1 MTKEPETREEVQDWI
16 KETSLKWERRGSD
29 YYSLSSYWEG
39 LSRKE
44 SFGVPVSA
52 NHQEMIHHLYFGQK
66 AFVTDEVK
74 ELVLT
79 NIGSAEWLA
88 YELKADKHFNS
99 IMLSKWDEISNN
111 RIPEDVVQAMRDSGM
126 RGVSLSSKNCVLKA
140 AGRILADPKTW
151 SLEDSITDG
160 R

>member
-1 MTKEPETREEVQDWI
+1 MIKEPETREEVQDWI

-29 YYSLSSYWEG
+29 YYSFSSYWEG

-74 ELVLT
+74 ELVLAS
-79 NIGSAEWLA
+79 IGSAKYLA
-88 YELKADKHFNS
+88 KELKADKHFNN

-111 RIPEDVVQAMRDSGM
+111 RFPEDVVQAMRDSGM

>member
-1 MTKEPETREEVQDWI
+1 MIKEPETREEVQDWI

-29 YYSLSSYWEG
+29 YYSFSSYWEG

-74 ELVLT
+74 ELVLIG
-79 NIGSAEWLA
+79 IGSAKYLA
-88 YELKADKHFNS
+88 KELKADKHFNN

-111 RIPEDVVQAMRDSGM
+111 RFPEDVVQAMRDSGM
-126 RGVSLSSKNCVLKA
+126 RGVSRSSKNCVLKA